1 MSSMPMSTSPVR
13 AAFSPRTARFLMVL
27 GGCTELLDRSLPGD
41 SPARMY
47 LDQIQRTTEKASAI
61 TNQLLAFGRKQVME
75 IRPMDL
81 HQALTESEFMLPRLL
96 GSDIE
101 FTFLHGAAKSCILSD
116 MTQIE
121 QVIANLAINSRDAMP
136 EGGRLTI
143 STRNVS
149 TIPAEATDSPQLSGN

>member
-1 MSSMPMSTSPVR
+1 
-13 AAFSPRTARFLMVL
+13 VL

-41 SPARMY
+41 SPARIY
-47 LDQIQRTTEKASAI
+47 LDQIQRTTEKAAAI
-61 TNQLLAFGRKQVME
+61 TKQLLAFGRKQVME

-81 HQALTESEFMLPRLL
+81 HEALTESEFMLPRLL

-101 FTFLHGAAKSCILSD
+101 LTFCHGATKSWILSD
-116 MTQIE
+116 MTHIE

-143 STRNVS
+143 STRKRLD
-149 TIPAEATDSPQLSGN
+149 DSGVRDGFFTALGELGGA